1 MVHASLPF
9 HSSSLKLSPLLIPN
23 FFQQIKS
30 SFPTIHRKNKT
41 ELRFYF
47 DLFISLL
54 RSSKIK
60 EIKNIFTKIPPSFRR
75 PISPLYQSHNEKETR
90 EKSGYGSPGY
100 GIPVRGRGEINISPL
115 SRSIAVTRAILLD
128 WRLFLLDISNG
139 GTAFWSSCD
148 AAECSH
154 TPLESRYETRG
165 LFSLRQKGRRQP
177 HQPFYEVSR
186 FIAGARARR
195 KSVRSKLR
203 GRNWA

>member
-30 SFPTIHRKNKT
+30 SFPTIHRKT

-54 RSSKIK
+54 RSSNIK

-75 PISPLYQSHNEKETR
+75 PISPFYQSHNEKETR
-90 EKSGYGSPGY
+90 EKSGY

-139 GTAFWSSCD
+139 ETAFWSSCD